1 MRLSV
6 AQSLSGPPTVFLVKG
21 NHRGCQ
27 RIKPEDCV
35 CSSCR
40 CGSSSTS
47 RVVRKAAVPH
57 SPPLWISESSS
68 SSRRLFATRR
78 PLPSNGIR
86 PRPSVRPSVR
96 RARACV
102 RACVLLLA
110 RLCTS
115 SCRACSPR
123 SSLLLLASPARRPPA
138 VGRRLRAHV
147 VGQDHHVD
155 LRDGQLGEGPLR
167 RAHRAA
173 RLAGS
178 RSSSTQSARS
188 NNATTDYWGSV
199 DHHLIDHL
207 GFISGSS
214 REFIWTRARSRC

>member
-1 MRLSV
+1 MSTHQTGGLCLFFLSV
-6 AQSLSGPPTVFLVKG
+6 RLQLV
-21 NHRGCQ
+21 
-27 RIKPEDCV
+27 I
-35 CSSCR
+35 
-40 CGSSSTS
+40 

-57 SPPLWISESSS
+57 APPLWISSSSS

-96 RARACV
+96 RACV
-102 RACVLLLA
+102 RACVRPLSSLRSSLHLLVPCV
-110 RLCTS
+110 RP
-115 SCRACSPR
+115 PR
-123 SSLLLLASPARRPPA
+123 SSLHLLASPARRPPA

-173 RLAGS
+173 RLAG
-178 RSSSTQSARS
+178 RSSYPQSTRS